1 VGVATIAS
9 ATGSPLG
16 TDWSP
21 TARAGPR
28 PGKARIPYASGV
40 EVGVLGPVEAT
51 HEGSRIDLGTPKQR
65 ALVAGLALARGRA
78 VSVDGIVDL
87 LWGDEPPPGSV
98 ATLQGYI
105 SSLRRSLE
113 PDRVRRAPAT
123 VLVTVAPGYALRLPE
138 DAFDAVRFER
148 EAAAEHGRL
157 QEVPVLARSPLDAA
171 ALADVVSG
179 LDAALARWRGTPYG
193 ELSEAPGAVAER
205 HRLEEL
211 RLVALEDRAV
221 AELALGHHRTV
232 AADLEALTDAHPLR
246 ERLWWLRALALTRS
260 GRQADA
266 LETLRRVRE
275 VLDVELG
282 LEPSA
287 ELRALQTAVLRQDP
301 DLDWLAPAESVGQ
314 PAAAVATAEPPPLP
328 LAEAV
333 APWPMVGRSDELQ
346 QLVAALEAA
355 EGGRARYAVLTGE
368 PGIGK
373 SRLAA
378 ELAALA
384 RTRGA
389 RVLVGQCSQ
398 DDGAPPLWPW
408 RTVLQALGADVDLGE
423 ADTGGQFRQA
433 ELVAGALRSA
443 AADAPTVVVLED
455 LHWADGATL
464 RVLRL
469 VAETTEAARLL
480 VLGTWRDHPM
490 PTGALADLAETLAR
504 RHAVRVQLGGL
515 DRESVAGLVEGVT
528 SARPSGVLAE
538 HLRTRTEGNP
548 FFLVEYA
555 RLAGERAGLDALLD
569 EEGPPTGIGE
579 VLTRRLGRLPEE
591 TLALLRI
598 AAVVGRAF
606 DTPTLAAAAGVDED
620 DVLDLVEPALVA
632 GLVHEE
638 GVDEFRF
645 SHALVRDTLRSSMSA
660 SRRARAHA
668 RVAEVLATAVGRE
681 TEVAIHWRAAGP
693 SYARRAWQAAV
704 DAALIA
710 RALHAHDE
718 AAALLTD
725 ALASLD
731 ADPEA
736 TPYARYAV
744 LMQLVDAYRWAAL
757 LPQLVATVEQAVTVA
772 REMGDPAAVAG
783 AAIAP
788 TFGTLWRSA
797 PDGQVNDTVVSAL
810 RTSLVGLPEG
820 DSPLRARVLL
830 ALANELH
837 HRTSFPDRRALV
849 DEAFAIARRLGDE
862 MLLVDA
868 CQVAC
873 VSLWVARTA
882 PERLGW
888 TTESMALAARLGEE
902 RAHLVSACLQ
912 AVAYS
917 ELGRRTEFDAAVREA
932 REEARRLRIGYGES
946 VLDSA
951 EIPWLAMAGRF
962 ERCAERLDHLGATAR
977 QISHDFADHAVVS
990 ATIAVR
996 LWEGRCAEVLPLL
1009 AAWAGPA
1016 HAVPAVVTAL
1026 LLRAG
1031 REAEARAHHAEH
1043 GAQLEQDTIVSLA
1056 NGCFAAEVA
1065 LELGDRE
1072 LAVAC
1077 REVLDPL
1084 ADMACSFGSD
1094 LNVGPVRAYLALAAA
1109 AAGDPAA
1116 ATSYADRAAAQCEEW
1131 RIPLV
1136 GRWLA
1141 DVRARHGF

>member
-1 VGVATIAS
+1 MSSAGV
-9 ATGSPLG
+9 
-16 TDWSP
+16 
-21 TARAGPR
+21 
-28 PGKARIPYASGV
+28 
-40 EVGVLGPVEAT
+40 
-51 HEGSRIDLGTPKQR
+51 RIDLGTPKQR

-98 ATLQGYI
+98 ATLQGYV
-105 SSLRRSLE
+105 SSLRRVLE
-113 PDRVRRAPAT
+113 PDRARRAPAS

-138 DAFDAVRFER
+138 DAIDAVRFER
-148 EAAAEHGRL
+148 EVADTHARL
-157 QEVPVLARSPLDAA
+157 QAVPALGESPLDTAELAA
-171 ALADVVSG
+171 AVSV
-179 LDAALARWRGTPYG
+179 LDTALARWRGTPYS
-193 ELSEAPGAVAER
+193 ELSEAAGAVAER

-221 AELALGHHRTV
+221 AGLALGHHRTV
-232 AADLEALTDAHPLR
+232 AAELEALTDAHPLR

-266 LETLRRVRE
+266 LEALGRVRE

-282 LEPSA
+282 LEPSV
-287 ELRALQTAVLRQDP
+287 ELRTLQTAVLRQDP
-301 DLDWLAPAESVGQ
+301 ALEWVA
-314 PAAAVATAEPPPLP
+314 PAAAVPTASVPVVPAPVPPPVRP
-328 LAEAV
+328 AEVV
-333 APWPMVGRSDELQ
+333 APWPMVGRSAELQ
-346 QLVAALEAA
+346 LLEAALEAA

-384 RTRGA
+384 RARGA
-389 RVLVGQCSQ
+389 QVLVGQCSQ

-408 RTVLQALGADVDLGE
+408 RTVLQALDADVDLGE
-423 ADTGGQFRQA
+423 VADTGGQFRQA
-433 ELVAGALRSA
+433 ELVAGVLRA
-443 AADAPTVVVLED
+443 AATRAPTVVVLED

-480 VLGTWRDHPM
+480 VLGTWRDHPA

-515 DRESVAGLVEGVT
+515 DRESVAGIVEGVT
-528 SARPSGVLAE
+528 SARPSGELAE
-538 HLRTRTEGNP
+538 HLRSRTDGNP

-555 RLAGERAGLDALLD
+555 RLAGERADLDTLLD
-569 EEGPPTGIGE
+569 DEGPPTGVSE

-591 TLALLRI
+591 TLALLRT

-606 DTPTLAAAAGVDED
+606 DTPTLAGASGVDED

-632 GLVHEE
+632 GLVHED
-638 GVDEFRF
+638 GIDEFRF
-645 SHALVRDTLRSSMSA
+645 AHALVRDTLRSTMSA

-668 RVAEVLATAVGRE
+668 RVAEVLASAVGRE
-681 TEVAIHWRAAGP
+681 TEVAVHWRAAGP
-693 SYARRAWQAAV
+693 AYARRAWQAAV

-725 ALASLD
+725 ALDSLD
-731 ADPEA
+731 ADPES
-736 TPYARYAV
+736 TPQAQYAV

-757 LPQLVATVEQAVTVA
+757 LPQLVATVERAVAVA
-772 REMGDPAAVAG
+772 REIGDPAAVAG

-797 PDGQVNDTVVSAL
+797 PDGEVNDTVVTAL
-810 RTSLVGLPEG
+810 RTSLAGLPEG
-820 DSPLRARVLL
+820 DSALRARVLL

-837 HRTSFPDRRALV
+837 HRTSFADRRALV
-849 DEAFAIARRLGDE
+849 DEAFAIARRLGDD

-882 PERLGW
+882 AERLAW
-888 TTESMALAARLGEE
+888 TTESMALAAELGEE

-912 AVAYS
+912 AVAYG
-917 ELGRRTEFDAAVREA
+917 ELGRRPEFDEAVREA
-932 REEARRLRIGYGES
+932 REEARRLRIAYGET

-962 ERCAERLDHLGATAR
+962 DRCAERLEHLARTAR

-996 LWEGRCAEVLPLL
+996 LWEGRCAEVVALL
-1009 AAWAGPA
+1009 ASWSGPA
-1016 HAVPAVVTAL
+1016 HEVPAVVTAF

-1031 REAEARAHHAEH
+1031 REEEARAHHAEH
-1043 GAQLEQDTIVSLA
+1043 GARVEQDTIVSLA
-1056 NGCFAAEVA
+1056 NACFAAEVA
-1065 LELGDRE
+1065 LRLADAELG
-1072 LAVAC
+1072 AAC
-1077 REVLDPL
+1077 RKVLEPL
-1084 ADMACSFGSD
+1084 ADLACSFGSD

-1109 AAGDPAA
+1109 AAGDREA
-1116 ATSYADRAAAQCEEW
+1116 ATSYADRAVAQCEEW
-1131 RIPLV
+1131 RVPLV
-1136 GRWLA
+1136 GLWLA
-1141 DVRARHGF
+1141 EARERHGF